1 MVPSALFR
9 RALKR
14 CVWDGCGPGRM
25 QALVDD
31 VLQHKLNRVNIET
44 TSPDE
49 GQQASHSTRELVRG
63 HMSLFA
69 DGLMAVGVW
78 AADTEGGVMF
88 SPAYQSVTDD
98 ADNIMLACCLRH
110 EAQDLRPGHRERRL
124 LCKVH
129 TQGTVTHYLLVH
141 CSRHSCS

>member
-1 MVPSALFR
+1 MAPSALFR

-14 CVWDGCGPGRM
+14 CVWNGCGPGRM

-49 GQQASHSTRELVRG
+49 GQQASHSARGLVRG

-69 DGLMAVGVW
+69 DGLMAVEMW
-78 AADTEGGVMF
+78 AAGTGGAPV
-88 SPAYQSVTDD
+88 
-98 ADNIMLACCLRH
+98 
-110 EAQDLRPGHRERRL
+110 
-124 LCKVH
+124 
-129 TQGTVTHYLLVH
+129 
-141 CSRHSCS
+141 